1 MQHFHISKKR
11 VKSCREVSKITVKFI
26 TLGCKTNLYE
36 SDAMAELFKNSG
48 YERVYGTAPA
58 DVYVINTCT
67 VTAVGAQKSR
77 QHIRR
82 AKRENPAAT
91 VAVTGCLVQTEA
103 DKIKRE
109 TGADIL
115 VGNNRRGDIVRL
127 VEAAMNGKK
136 SDAVDN
142 ILAVHEYEEL
152 GAVRT
157 QNRVRANLKIE
168 DGCNNFCTYCI
179 IPFARG
185 PVRSRK
191 MENIIKEAEILGES
205 GYGELVLT
213 GIHID
218 SYGSDLKDG
227 SSLAD
232 VIEKIHDI
240 DGIRRIRLGSLEP
253 VAITEGFAVRMK
265 KLEKLCPQFHMSLQ
279 SGCAETLKRMNRRYT
294 PEDYRR
300 AVKLLRESFA
310 DAAITTD
317 LMVGFPGETD
327 EEFEESYSF
336 CREIGFSQMH
346 IFPYSVREGT
356 AAAKFK
362 NQVPESVKHD
372 RVKVMLGLAADM
384 KKEFCSKYIGGTMTV
399 LAEQKKKGGI
409 HSTAANYVDVLIQDG
424 QAEPGQTVNVKI
436 EGFDG
441 EYLTGKK
448 LN

>member
-1 MQHFHISKKR
+1 M
-11 VKSCREVSKITVKFI
+11 SKITVKFI

-48 YERVYGTAPA
+48 YERVYGSVPA
-58 DVYVINTCT
+58 DIYVINTCT

-82 AKRENPAAT
+82 ARRENPAAI

-103 DKIKRE
+103 EKIKRE
-109 TGADIL
+109 TGADLL
-115 VGNNRRGDIVRL
+115 VGNNHRSKIVEL
-127 VEAAMNGKK
+127 AESVAKGKK
-136 SDAVDN
+136 ADAVDN
-142 ILAVHEYEEL
+142 ILKVHEFEEL
-152 GAVRT
+152 GTVRS
-157 QNRVRANLKIE
+157 QSRVRANLKIE

-179 IPFARG
+179 IPYARG
-185 PVRSRK
+185 PVRSRA
-191 MENIIKEAEILGES
+191 MDNIIKEAEALGRN

-218 SYGSDLKDG
+218 SYGSDLNDG

-253 VAITEGFAVRMK
+253 VAVTPEFAERMK
-265 KLEKLCPQFHMSLQ
+265 KLPKLCSQFHMSLQ
-279 SGCAETLKRMNRRYT
+279 SGCGETLKRMNRHYT
-294 PEDYRR
+294 PEEYRR
-300 AVKLLRESFA
+300 VAELLRESLA
-310 DAAITTD
+310 DTAITTD
-317 LMVGFPGETD
+317 LMVGFPGET
-327 EEFEESYSF
+327 ESEFEESYNF
-336 CREIGFSQMH
+336 CREVGFSQMH

-362 NQVPESVKHD
+362 NQIPDDIKHE
-372 RVKVMLGLAADM
+372 RVRIMLALADQM
-384 KKEFCSKYIGGTMTV
+384 KKEFCGQYIGKTVSV

-409 HSTAANYVDVLIQDG
+409 HGTTANYMDVMIRDG
-424 QAEPGQTVNVKI
+424 SAEPGENVSVMLD
-436 EGFDG
+436 GFENG
-441 EYLTGKK
+441 CLTGKK

>member
-1 MQHFHISKKR
+1 M
-11 VKSCREVSKITVKFI
+11 SKITVKFI

-48 YERVYGTAPA
+48 YERVYGSVPA
-58 DVYVINTCT
+58 DIYVINTCT

-82 AKRENPAAT
+82 ARRENPAAI

-103 DKIKRE
+103 EKIKRE
-109 TGADIL
+109 TGADLL
-115 VGNNRRGDIVRL
+115 VGNNHRSKIVEL
-127 VEAAMNGKK
+127 AEAAAKGKK
-136 SDAVDN
+136 TDAVDN
-142 ILAVHEYEEL
+142 ILKVHEFEEL
-152 GAVRT
+152 GTVRS
-157 QNRVRANLKIE
+157 QSRVRANLKIE

-179 IPFARG
+179 IPYARG
-185 PVRSRK
+185 PVRSRS
-191 MENIIKEAEILGES
+191 MDNIIKEAEALGRN

-253 VAITEGFAVRMK
+253 VAVTPEFAERMK
-265 KLEKLCPQFHMSLQ
+265 KLSKLCPQFHMSLQ
-279 SGCAETLKRMNRRYT
+279 SGCGETLKRMNRHYT
-294 PEDYRR
+294 PEEYRR
-300 AVKLLRESFA
+300 AAELLRKSLA
-310 DAAITTD
+310 DTAITTD
-317 LMVGFPGETD
+317 LMVGFPGET
-327 EEFEESYSF
+327 ESEFEESYNF

-362 NQVPESVKHD
+362 NQIPEGIKHE
-372 RVKVMLGLAADM
+372 RVRIMLALADQM
-384 KKEFCSKYIGGTMTV
+384 KKEFCGQYIGKTVSV

-409 HSTAANYVDVLIQDG
+409 HGTTANYMDVMIRDG
-424 QAEPGQTVNVKI
+424 SAEPGENVSVMLD
-436 EGFDG
+436 GFENG
-441 EYLTGKK
+441 YLTGKK